1 MTMRLAKTL
10 LLTGIACATAATGM
24 NYRIPAGEPTRLLP
38 GPDADLAAGTCA
50 ACHSLDYITTQPRGK
65 GAQFWKDSVVKMV
78 KVYGAPIEPD
88 DADRI
93 AAYLGKTYGNA
104 LLSDERTKAVPRANQ

>member
-1 MTMRLAKTL
+1 MTRRLAKTIL
-10 LLTGIACATAATGM
+10 LAGIAYATAATAM
-24 NYRIPAGEPTRLLP
+24 SYRLPSDEPTRLLP

-65 GAQFWKDSVVKMV
+65 GAQFWKDSVTKMV
-78 KVYGAPIEPD
+78 KVYGAPIKPD

-93 AAYLGKTYGNA
+93 AAYLGKTYGSA
-104 LLSDERTKAVPRANQ
+104 MLSDERPEAVPRAN